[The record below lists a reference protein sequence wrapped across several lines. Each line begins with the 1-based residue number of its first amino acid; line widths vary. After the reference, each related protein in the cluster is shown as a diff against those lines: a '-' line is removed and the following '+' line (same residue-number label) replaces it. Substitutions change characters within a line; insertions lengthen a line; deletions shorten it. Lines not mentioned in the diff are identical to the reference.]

1 MRVTAIFALAASA
14 AMCGCGSSSSG
25 DNNSNNTACTVKLTG
40 AVTATAAC
48 TVSATY
54 ARNRLGVSDFSILK
68 TGDPG
73 FDLGFSADGQL
84 ASGTYTEAGSGVSLA
99 VTTASTGGL
108 LWSETTSDPAHG
120 SMTVKLTSVSLG
132 SDGYTFTVHGT
143 ADATLTAT
151 PGATGTVTAHVDF

>member
-1 MRVTAIFALAASA
+1 MRMIPIFALAALA
-14 AMCGCGSSSSG
+14 ATGGCSSSSNG
-25 DNNSNNTACTVKLTG
+25 DNNNNTACTVKLRG
-40 AVTATAAC
+40 AITSTSAC
-48 TVSATY
+48 TVSATF

-84 ASGTYTEAGSGVSLA
+84 ASATYTQAGSGVSLA
-99 VTTASTGGL
+99 VTTASSGGL

-120 SMTVKLTSVSLG
+120 SMSVTLTSVSLG